1 MGYRNGKRKTTS
13 HTKPLESSCPL
24 FLGNCGHGYQAT
36 SSPPTC
42 GVCSSVA
49 DTSLC
54 RPLGVA
60 IVMLHSD
67 MRSSL
72 WWASSC
78 VFCRQKEWLTPSSR
92 PSPLLPT
99 PNPGCINKDF
109 SLSGQ
114 AWNLSQWKPQPPPP
128 PGRLGQSGCGDV
140 VKILPRALITD
151 GNCSASRGW
160 PSALQ
165 VQQSTTIGL
174 IKTNVPVDLVSSV
187 SLCSTKRHR
196 RRYDHL

>member
-1 MGYRNGKRKTTS
+1 MALEFPLDGVQLPSLMALWEFSLSLYTRWIIQWQLSLTGISKALFRNTPVITFITQWAIATVKGKQ
-13 HTKPLESSCPL
+13 PAIPNL

-128 PGRLGQSGCGDV
+128 PRSPWPERLWW
-140 VKILPRALITD
+140 
-151 GNCSASRGW
+151 RG
-160 PSALQ
+160 
-165 VQQSTTIGL
+165 
-174 IKTNVPVDLVSSV
+174 
-187 SLCSTKRHR
+187 
-196 RRYDHL
+196 